1 MHGLAWKKFRMQGRF
16 LFSMF
21 NTTLSDT
28 VIASSSLEH
37 LNSKPNSPLSPHIK
51 PLPSLFASLLPLPLS
66 FLLLHYAPTHPPQ
79 NRHATT
85 PRTSAPNTPC
95 PPRTEQS
102 LRQRCTGEAACGA
115 LFGNRRGVVRT
126 VRCGLVV
133 SSLKGGEGKGG
144 GGK

>member
-21 NTTLSDT
+21 NTILSDT
-28 VIASSSLEH
+28 FITSSSLEH
-37 LNSKPNSPLSPHIK
+37 LNSRANSPLSPHIK
-51 PLPSLFASLLPLPLS
+51 PLPSLIASLLPLS
-66 FLLLHYAPTHPPQ
+66 FLPLHHRYAPPHPLRNKRGTRPG
-79 NRHATT
+79 
-85 PRTSAPNTPC
+85 TSAPNTPC

-133 SSLKGGEGKGG
+133 SGLKGGEGERG